1 MRSSRVFLV
10 AAALAL
16 VTAMS
21 VLPTQVAS
29 AQPPS
34 TAVVVPATGATVS
47 STQVVLDATAS
58 AGVTQVKFE
67 LTGGTLNDWVIATA
81 TPTIYGWAALWN
93 STTVV
98 SGTYTLQSVATSE
111 GSSTTSTGISI
122 TVENGAPTMSFVLP
136 PPSGGT
142 VSGTQAVFD
151 AVGPAGV
158 TSVQFAYSAVGDVYG
173 NFNPGCPAT
182 GSVPEYMYIC
192 TISATPSIYG
202 WYALWNSTEVPNGTY
217 DVWVTCG
224 QCGVVGPISMD
235 VANPAA
241 TVVLPGNGSTVAGSQ
256 WLDCVP
262 PAGYDDVQFWFES
275 LSLSAP
281 QFLGDA
287 TPTYVGWLYEWGT
300 PSVEDGIYGIYCTAE
315 GPSGANAFS
324 PIITVDVQ
332 N

>member
-16 VTAMS
+16 ATAMS

-142 VSGTQAVFD
+142 VSGTQLVFD

-158 TSVQFAYSAVGDVYG
+158 TSGVFALQRRNLAVPRLDRYPNTCTFVR
-173 NFNPGCPAT
+173 
-182 GSVPEYMYIC
+182 SVPPPVFTGARAVEQHLGAERHLRCMGYLRTMRRC
-192 TISATPSIYG
+192 RPDFDG
-202 WYALWNSTEVPNGTY
+202 
-217 DVWVTCG
+217 CG
-224 QCGVVGPISMD
+224 
-235 VANPAA
+235 
-241 TVVLPGNGSTVAGSQ
+241 
-256 WLDCVP
+256 
-262 PAGYDDVQFWFES
+262 
-275 LSLSAP
+275 
-281 QFLGDA
+281 
-287 TPTYVGWLYEWGT
+287 
-300 PSVEDGIYGIYCTAE
+300 
-315 GPSGANAFS
+315 
-324 PIITVDVQ
+324 
-332 N
+332 

>member
-98 SGTYTLQSVATSE
+98 SGTYTLQSVATAE

-122 TVENGAPTMSFVLP
+122 MVENGAPTLSFVLP
-136 PPSGGT
+136 PLNGGT
-142 VSGTQAVFD
+142 VSGTQVVFD

-158 TSVQFAYSAVGDVYG
+158 TGVSFYFVA
-173 NFNPGCPAT
+173 PGCPPD
-182 GSVPEYMYIC
+182 GLQP
-192 TISATPSIYG
+192 
-202 WYALWNSTEVPNGTY
+202 PN
-217 DVWVTCG
+217 
-224 QCGVVGPISMD
+224 
-235 VANPAA
+235 
-241 TVVLPGNGSTVAGSQ
+241 
-256 WLDCVP
+256 
-262 PAGYDDVQFWFES
+262 
-275 LSLSAP
+275 
-281 QFLGDA
+281 
-287 TPTYVGWLYEWGT
+287 
-300 PSVEDGIYGIYCTAE
+300 
-315 GPSGANAFS
+315 
-324 PIITVDVQ
+324 
-332 N
+332 

>member
-1 MRSSRVFLV
+1 VFV
-10 AAALAL
+10 VTAALAL
-16 VTAMS
+16 ATAMS
-21 VLPTQVAS
+21 VLPTQAAS

-34 TAVVVPATGATVS
+34 TAVVVPSTGATVS
-47 STQVVLDATAS
+47 GTQVVLDASVS

-81 TPTIYGWAALWN
+81 TPTIYGWIALWN

-98 SGTYTLQSVATSE
+98 SGTYTLQSVATAE
-111 GSSTTSTGISI
+111 GSSGTSTGISI
-122 TVENGAPTMSFVLP
+122 TVSNGAPTMSFVLP
-136 PPSGGT
+136 PSGGGT

-158 TSVQFAYSAVGDVYG
+158 TSVQFAYSAIGDAYG

-192 TISATPSIYG
+192 TISATPTIYG
-202 WYALWNSTEVPNGTY
+202 WIAQWNSTEVPNGSY

-224 QCGVVGPISMD
+224 QCGLSGPISMD

-241 TVVLPGNGSTVAGSQ
+241 TVVVPANGSTVAGGQ

-262 PAGYDDVQFWFES
+262 PAGYDGVQFWIDG
-275 LSLSAP
+275 LSLSRP
-281 QFLGDA
+281 DFLGDA
-287 TPTYVGWLYEWGT
+287 TPTYYGWLYQYISESVPDGT
-300 PSVEDGIYGIYCTAE
+300 YSAYCTA
-315 GPSGANAFS
+315 GDPSSGAGAFS
-324 PIITVDVQ
+324 PTILVDVQ